1 MAYRSESFASRESMV
16 VEGVGMTKIMMK
28 KNQFISKAYSHTLER
43 ETLVSF
49 IGACNWL
56 HNIST

>member
-1 MAYRSESFASRESMV
+1 M

-56 HNIST
+56 HSIRT